1 MEDRLWSGSMFRA
14 EWKQAYETG
23 HQRIDF
29 EHRIFLDLIVQIE
42 AELTADAPI
51 QKICRRLTELYKYAD
66 FHFYSEESIMI
77 DLSFP
82 EYEAHQKIHAAL
94 LEELSRF
101 ILSMS
106 IDLIRRDDLIGFL
119 VNWFSNHTTR
129 EDIKIAAFTKARNQA
144 Q

>member
-1 MEDRLWSGSMFRA
+1 MFRA
-14 EWKQAYETG
+14 EWKPVYETG

-29 EHRIFLDLIVQIE
+29 EHRIFLDLIIQIE
-42 AELTADAPI
+42 AELTSDAPI
-51 QKICRRLTELYKYAD
+51 EKIGRRLTELYKYAD

-82 EYEAHQKIHAAL
+82 GIEDHRKIHAAL

-106 IDLIRRDDLIGFL
+106 IDLIRQNDLIGFL
-119 VNWFSNHTTR
+119 VHWFSNHTTR
-129 EDIKIAAFTKARNQA
+129 EDIKIADFTRARIMQ
-144 Q
+144 QG

>member
-1 MEDRLWSGSMFRA
+1 MFRA
-14 EWKQAYETG
+14 EWKPVYETG

-42 AELTADAPI
+42 AELTADAPVERI
-51 QKICRRLTELYKYAD
+51 NRRLTELYKYAD
-66 FHFYSEESIMI
+66 FHFFSEESIMI

-82 EYEAHQKIHAAL
+82 GFEEHHKIHTAL

-106 IDLIRRDDLIGFL
+106 IDLIRQNDLIGFL
-119 VNWFSNHTTR
+119 VQWFSNHTTR
-129 EDIKIAAFTKARNQA
+129 EDIKIADFSRARIA
-144 Q
+144 APE

>member
-1 MEDRLWSGSMFRA
+1 MFRA
-14 EWKQAYETG
+14 EWKPIYETG

-51 QKICRRLTELYKYAD
+51 EKINRRLTELYKYAD
-66 FHFYSEESIMI
+66 FHFFSEEGIML
-77 DLSFP
+77 DLAFP
-82 EYEAHQKIHAAL
+82 DYEAHRKIHIAL

-106 IDLIRRDDLIGFL
+106 IDLIRQNDLIGFL
-119 VNWFSNHTTR
+119 VSWFSNHTAR
-129 EDIKIAAFTKARNQA
+129 EDIKIADFTRARIKEQG
-144 Q
+144 

>member
-1 MEDRLWSGSMFRA
+1 MFRA
-14 EWKQAYETG
+14 EWKPAYETG

-29 EHRIFLDLIVQIE
+29 EHRIFLDLIIQIE
-42 AELTADAPI
+42 AELTADAPVE
-51 QKICRRLTELYKYAD
+51 KIGRRLTELYKYAD

-82 EYEAHQKIHAAL
+82 GIEEHRKIHTAL

-106 IDLIRRDDLIGFL
+106 IDLIRQNDLIGFL
-119 VNWFSNHTTR
+119 VQWFSNHTTR
-129 EDIKIAAFTKARNQA
+129 EDIKIADFTRARIEQ
-144 Q
+144 QG